1 MAKYGKSLAQVV
13 VEINGKQQVQQVLK
27 AMEESA
33 EKLRAKIDQT
43 KAELEELAKG
53 GTSPEYTKKLGDL
66 KQLEAEEKQIKRA
79 LNETKK
85 LNLDINDVLANMSK
99 YSATT
104 LTQTRR
110 RIEATLRA
118 MKPVTEEQRQ
128 QMREMQ
134 QGVKILSDEINHRM
148 GKLTEFEDIMSDIMN
163 VDGSKLD
170 GVIKRLKE
178 LLATTSKFDSENI
191 EKYTAQLAFAEEAKR
206 QRTLRDGR
214 KIMRRV
220 ESGKYEASIDVTQAD
235 LKALEEY
242 KKLLKTS
249 DTEGLEKTNK
259 VMDRLKQNIKETESG
274 FLSFE
279 RAMEKAQGIMSG
291 TFDPTLDDLEQIQK
305 VLKEGMQNKFHIANP
320 EDEAQLK
327 QTLGLMEEMLK
338 KQKEVMRLNHQDKVN
353 AVSGKLDKVSPAEIE
368 EAVKAAKELQQVA
381 KTKEEFIQLG
391 EFIGK
396 AEARLKDWNETSK
409 QSVMK
414 SQIKDLSAIRAL
426 SDGALQDQLKF
437 WEGSMNAAKKTST
450 AYKEAKKNFEDLQGE
465 SKRRLQFEGEQTI
478 NDVKL
483 GIGDGSTKQMQERL
497 KLLQDYRAIINGTKP
512 DAYKSVDEAI
522 LKLTEDIK
530 ASQAGF
536 LSFDDAL
543 KKAQGVMD
551 GTFKPTLED
560 LEQIQKVLKEGMQN
574 KFNLVDDADIDQ
586 LKETRRLMDEMVKK
600 QAEADR
606 IRLKDQATEIMGG
619 DYTKT
624 IEGTKQAIELLKKY
638 QNTLDTT
645 NPDAINEVT
654 KSINKMKEELE
665 SASRAKAAE
674 VMANPMRFSA
684 DEINEAI
691 KLTEKL
697 QAATNNATVWENY
710 EQQLIKAREA
720 RDRFADDS
728 KYRAMVKQ
736 FEDLEDLTANAWA
749 EQKKYW
755 EAMRDSGKHYDEA
768 IAKLKEMQEL
778 ETTRM
783 KDSSTKTLTT
793 DLLTAGTGD
802 IKQSVE
808 WLTKYQAS
816 LEPLGDEWTNINNLI
831 KAGEERLKSITE
843 TVSKQNLNEQAG
855 KIMGG
860 DYTKT
865 IEGTKQAIEILKK
878 YQQTLDATDTKG
890 INKVEESI
898 KSMSAELDKAQK
910 ASARKT
916 LTADLGTAGTADIKQ
931 AVDWLTKYQ
940 GTLKPLSPL
949 WKMINKEIE
958 AGNNR
963 LKELSD
969 STKMTAMTEQ
979 FKKYKDLSVNA
990 LAEQKKYWT
999 EVKNT
1004 YTETDSEY
1012 KKAVARL
1019 EKIEELEK
1027 SRTKAEATPLITE
1040 ATSGTWDKTIEETE
1054 KAIKLIQEY
1063 KKQLHTSTDAAAIA
1077 DANKAIDALNASLGK
1092 GKEGLMD
1099 YTEALNKA
1107 KMISSGGF
1115 KGTLQDLEKIQR
1127 ALKEGM
1133 NTRLD
1138 LSDPK
1143 DIAELQTIQRL
1154 LDEIAKEQAKMGNA
1168 NFEMDAQL
1176 AISQAR
1182 RGSFDGTIEETEKAI
1197 KLIQEWKKQLKTS
1210 DTTAIDEADEAI
1222 AALNLNLGKAKEG
1235 LMSYTEAM
1243 EKVSRIDDPHN
1254 PYEGP
1259 LEDLEKVKKSL
1270 EEYKKQLKF
1279 SDTRGFKAVN
1289 DALAKV
1295 ELAAKRT
1302 TYQMSDINTVIDHI
1316 NSAPLEELKR
1326 AAQYLQGELSR
1337 VNRQTEDY
1345 ALLAAK
1351 LRDVNAAIKRTT
1363 KEWEAQEN
1371 QIIKTA
1377 KRLASYVAVYGGYN
1391 FITGKIREAFQANVS
1406 LSDSMADVQKTT
1418 GMTADE
1424 VANLGKQMDA
1434 LDTRTTQQQLYEL
1447 AATAGQL
1454 GIRGQKDIMGF
1465 VEASNMITVAL
1476 NELGSEG
1483 TATLMK
1489 IATLTGDITEYGTE
1503 EALTRIGSAIN
1514 DLTATTAAT
1523 AGPMVDFIS
1532 RFGGVASS
1540 AGIATHE
1547 MAAVGATA
1555 NALGQE
1561 IEVAGTSM
1569 NQMIT
1574 AMMSAVRNQSMSFA
1588 QALNIDLKVLTDL
1601 VNQGKPMEG
1610 LVMIFESLQ
1619 RTGSI
1624 SAGALKALGSEGARN
1639 NRIVTSL
1646 VDNLDVLKQN
1656 LNTSAQAFEENVS
1669 ILNEYNI
1676 KNENAAAILQR
1687 IKNSI
1692 NEVFSNPVVTERITS
1707 WLESLKS
1714 LVEWLIKSEGAWYAL
1729 ISAAV
1734 QFVAIKVVK
1743 NIRDIRDAYRALAL
1757 EIAILSKSFKDFR
1770 VGLSLV
1776 ATEILGLVK
1785 GTKTLRDVWIA
1796 FGLVLKTHP
1805 IMTIVSIV
1813 SAVAGAI
1820 FLFGKNTEEASE
1832 ATEEL
1837 ARNKAELANQLT
1849 KNTTEAEKL
1858 TEKIKALGA
1867 EDKERARLI
1876 NEFNSKYSKYIGFML
1891 NEKATTDE
1899 ITEAKKLLN
1908 AELEKEYQLRLLQL
1922 QIQNLDK
1929 GYVDGQVAHIKAISE
1944 ALKDMGVEDAVIN
1957 KTIGYI
1963 NTMVTKGEDLETIL
1977 AGVNEKYNLSLEAT
1991 QTKGVTTLDGQ
2002 SYIFE
2007 ERNDLGNALNDYIVY
2022 AKKYN
2027 DQREAFEEQG
2037 KTIKEE
2043 AAKAAYENQKKW
2055 LDSEYAELKKMTG
2068 TEGEALEARKTAY
2081 SNFYKTLNGYIQS
2094 SAGEQKKALQEFME
2108 TFKTETGAISEL
2120 RSLVDIWGASSNLEN
2135 WTTFGDVIKNLN
2147 TASPE
2152 SLASALD
2159 QMEKETKGIS
2169 EAALA
2174 TFNATHNTEFDTSSI
2189 EKFNDS
2195 VYAAGKKLRA
2205 RLKELNRGVD
2215 GNFLWGSEKDGSN
2228 EAEKKAR
2235 KDMNAALAA
2244 LEEHF
2249 LKRKVIIQQAYLDEK
2264 ISGEEMNRQIAD
2276 NDEEFRLARIEL
2288 RKLLAG
2294 DANTFNQSLYPELN
2308 GKDLQETSRVLQI
2321 IGDAVIDGLRKNVQ
2335 KDETEI
2341 REGAIKIRQAF
2352 ENELL
2357 KNDMFGKFENNFR
2370 ESLDKLELLSS
2381 EFERDIAKT
2390 ISFDVLGE
2398 KISGASIMG
2407 LDEESQK
2414 KRLTALME
2422 LSEKSYQINEQGMV
2436 DELMKNKEFAN
2447 WIENLDADKKT
2458 VLLQQLRDYYDQR
2471 LAVTKQYQD
2480 KLAKEFE
2487 SYYKQS
2493 GKQAEYEQG
2502 KQKVESSNA
2511 DIEQMEGI
2519 GITRGIDYDGKRQ
2532 TISDEFDNEN
2542 KRLIDQMEFYEQ
2554 RLATMKK
2561 GSEEFLAIQ
2570 QLITDTELERNQLLA
2585 QSQRDL
2591 TQVYMDEWTKRAER
2605 WGQWG
2610 EMFGEYLGE
2619 QVMLEKQ
2626 ANDARARGDLETA
2639 KKIEQQQ
2646 KQNKQALIQNLLSKI
2661 VDEAALWAK
2670 EYALKMMFNSLML
2683 TEEKKRAVEEAT
2695 LQGKSSM
2702 LSILLN
2708 ALTGQSKEHAK
2719 GLPGLVTGAIV
2730 FAATMALQAFAKS
2743 AIANMF
2749 PEADTGSTG
2758 SRPLSTGMLTYKDG
2772 NYPVLGNDGK
2782 VYDAKYEGAGMKTG
2796 IYGGGAHFG
2805 IFSEKQPE
2813 MIVDGKTTQK
2823 LILNYPYIYDAITTI
2838 AKNGRLVN
2846 AMPTFATGDY
2856 PAGMKPMAPIAT
2868 VEAPTGNNEQMER
2881 TNAVL
2886 EQATSVIRELSKV
2899 LTSGQI
2905 SASVDPYANRK
2916 ATQRAEKFM
2925 KRRGID

>member
-1 MAKYGKSLAQVV
+1 MAKKSTSLAEVKV
-13 VEINGKQQVQQVLK
+13 YINGKAQ
-27 AMEESA
+27 A
-33 EKLRAKIDQT
+33 EK
-43 KAELEELAKG
+43 
-53 GTSPEYTKKLGDL
+53 
-66 KQLEAEEKQIKRA
+66 
-79 LNETKK
+79 
-85 LNLDINDVLANMSK
+85 
-99 YSATT
+99 
-104 LTQTRR
+104 
-110 RIEATLRA
+110 
-118 MKPVTEEQRQ
+118 
-128 QMREMQ
+128 
-134 QGVKILSDEINHRM
+134 EI
-148 GKLTEFEDIMSDIMN
+148 
-163 VDGSKLD
+163 
-170 GVIKRLKE
+170 
-178 LLATTSKFDSENI
+178 
-191 EKYTAQLAFAEEAKR
+191 
-206 QRTLRDGR
+206 
-214 KIMRRV
+214 
-220 ESGKYEASIDVTQAD
+220 
-235 LKALEEY
+235 
-242 KKLLKTS
+242 
-249 DTEGLEKTNK
+249 
-259 VMDRLKQNIKETESG
+259 
-274 FLSFE
+274 
-279 RAMEKAQGIMSG
+279 
-291 TFDPTLDDLEQIQK
+291 
-305 VLKEGMQNKFHIANP
+305 
-320 EDEAQLK
+320 
-327 QTLGLMEEMLK
+327 
-338 KQKEVMRLNHQDKVN
+338 
-353 AVSGKLDKVSPAEIE
+353 
-368 EAVKAAKELQQVA
+368 KELQAASDGFANSMKKA
-381 KTKEEFIQLG
+381 KNEMEEAS
-391 EFIGK
+391 K
-396 AEARLKDWNETSK
+396 RMAEARKRVNNYSDNKDSAEYKSAVDDLLKATESHDKAQKEFKVNETEWRK
-409 QSVMK
+409 YQK
-414 SQIKDLSAIRAL
+414 LIKESEKLTVDLEY
-426 SDGALQDQLKF
+426 ALQHLSEQDIVTLK
-437 WEGSMNAAKKTST
+437 
-450 AYKEAKKNFEDLQGE
+450 
-465 SKRRLQFEGEQTI
+465 RLQRQVDAVRNRVKGEDDP
-478 NDVKL
+478 NK
-483 GIGDGSTKQMQERL
+483 E
-497 KLLQDYRAIINGTKP
+497 
-512 DAYKSVDEAI
+512 
-522 LKLTEDIK
+522 
-530 ASQAGF
+530 F
-536 LSFDDAL
+536 LSQLNEAFNKIADTIKN
-543 KKAQGVMD
+543 KKGELIE
-551 GTFKPTLED
+551 F
-560 LEQIQKVLKEGMQN
+560 
-574 KFNLVDDADIDQ
+574 ADIMDDLTNIDDTSLAKAEQRLRSLLAATDKDDVERIKQ
-586 LKETRRLMDEMVKK
+586 LTDELNKTVGEKNRRTAVAAQDV
-600 QAEADR
+600 
-606 IRLKDQATEIMGG
+606 MGG
-619 DYTKT
+619 NYDQT

-638 QNTLDTT
+638 QQTLNSTDAESFNLASEAIRKMSDELDT
-645 NPDAINEVT
+645 V
-654 KSINKMKEELE
+654 
-665 SASRAKAAE
+665 AKK
-674 VMANPMRFSA
+674 N
-684 DEINEAI
+684 
-691 KLTEKL
+691 
-697 QAATNNATVWENY
+697 
-710 EQQLIKAREA
+710 ARE
-720 RDRFADDS
+720 
-728 KYRAMVKQ
+728 
-736 FEDLEDLTANAWA
+736 
-749 EQKKYW
+749 
-755 EAMRDSGKHYDEA
+755 
-768 IAKLKEMQEL
+768 
-778 ETTRM
+778 
-783 KDSSTKTLTT
+783 TLTSN
-793 DLLTAGTGD
+793 LNIAGT
-802 IKQSVE
+802 Q
-808 WLTKYQAS
+808 
-816 LEPLGDEWTNINNLI
+816 
-831 KAGEERLKSITE
+831 
-843 TVSKQNLNEQAG
+843 
-855 KIMGG
+855 
-860 DYTKT
+860 
-865 IEGTKQAIEILKK
+865 
-878 YQQTLDATDTKG
+878 
-890 INKVEESI
+890 
-898 KSMSAELDKAQK
+898 
-910 ASARKT
+910 
-916 LTADLGTAGTADIKQ
+916 DIKQ
-931 AVDWLTKYQ
+931 AIDWLTKYQ
-940 GTLKPLSPL
+940 GTLEPLSQE
-949 WKMINKEIE
+949 WREINKEIE
-958 AGNNR
+958 AGNDR
-963 LKELSD
+963 LKLITDRSKSDAMIEQFRNLNKLSTD
-969 STKMTAMTEQ
+969 ALAGQQKYWQSVLDNAQKGTAAYIQAERKLQAIDQEITARRDAQAGAVMGDLANHSVSEIQEAIKATEQ
-979 FKKYKDLSVNA
+979 LRDAQKAGSSEYEIYNNEIKQAKEYLQSYADLSKQVDMEDKWSNLSTLSANALNEQKKYWQEMVNGAKQGSSELQDYQDKLKAVIEEEQFRLDNKYIKVMNNPDLYSVREIEESIKHFEKLRDEQRLSSGEWEYYASMVNRASEQLKAFKDGAKLDVMEKQFADLASLSVNA
-990 LAEQKKYWT
+990 FAEQKKYWQGLRDSLS
-999 EVKNT
+999 
-1004 YTETDSEY
+1004 ETDPLYS
-1012 KKAVARL
+1012 KAIDNLKQITDL
-1019 EKIEELEK
+1019 EN
-1027 SRTKAEATPLITE
+1027 SRTKADATQAINDVN
-1040 ATSGTWDKTIEETE
+1040 AGNWDKTIEETE

-1063 KKQLHTSTDAAAIA
+1063 KKQLQTSTDAAAIA

-1099 YTEALNKA
+1099 YTEALNQA
-1107 KMISSGGF
+1107 KTISSGGF

-1182 RGSFDGTIEETEKAI
+1182 RGMFDGTIEETEKAI

-1351 LRDVNAAIKRTT
+1351 LRDVNAAIKQTT

-1547 MAAVGATA
+1547 MAAIGATA

-2120 RSLVDIWGASSNLEN
+2120 RSLVDIWGTSSNLEN

-2215 GNFLWGSEKDGSN
+2215 GNFLWGSENDGSN

-2249 LKRKVIIQQAYLDEK
+2249 LKRKVIVQQAYLDEK

-2542 KRLIDQMEFYEQ
+2542 KRLIGQMEFYKQ
-2554 RLATMKK
+2554 RLATMKE

-2585 QSQRDL
+2585 ASQKEL
-2591 TQVYMDEWTKRAER
+2591 TQTYLDEWTKRAER

-2683 TEEKKRAVEEAT
+2683 AEDKKKAIEEAT

-2719 GLPGLVTGAIV
+2719 GIPGLVTGAII

-2743 AIANMF
+2743 AISNMF
-2749 PEADTGSTG
+2749 PEAATESTG
-2758 SRPLSTGMLTYKDG
+2758 TRNYSTGMLTYKDG

-2796 IYGGGAHFG
+2796 VYGGGAHFG

-2823 LILNYPYIYDAITTI
+2823 IILNYPYIYDAITTI
-2838 AKNGRLVN
+2838 AKNGRLKS

-2856 PAGMKPMAPIAT
+2856 PAGMKQLAPIAE
-2868 VEAPTGNNEQMER
+2868 VDASAGSNEQMER
-2881 TNAVL
+2881 MSAAL
-2886 EQATSVIRELSKV
+2886 EQNSAAFNQLSK
-2899 LTSGQI
+2899 LLQGGITAHLDGLETHKQQKK
-2905 SASVDPYANRK
+2905 NER
-2916 ATQRAEKFM
+2916 FL